1 MWEEHFQHLGDKYIA
16 AGDYNSKHTLWGSR
30 ITTPRGRTLEKYIR
44 NNNLNI
50 LSTGR
55 STYWPTDLSK
65 IPHLLDFAVTKG
77 LNTNKIK
84 VTPSLVLS
92 SDHTPVIITYRNKL
106 ILHNN
111 PETLCNKTAKWE
123 TFKEIIEGKINRN
136 IPLKTPE
143 HIEQAV
149 TTVTPRGLPQ
159 AVFSNRRSR
168 PYSVAGRSSYL
179 TAGSYT
185 MYRQAHSCRQA
196 ASSRNVEFC
205 PLRFPH
211 KNGHTDIRD
220 HRRERWRDPSRVGV
234 VFKMRQRNHRKTSS
248 SFWRVE
254 RYTSKGLT
262 SKFKP
267 ITSRDIVK
275 HWVNFL

>member
-1 MWEEHFQHLGDKYIA
+1 M
-16 AGDYNSKHTLWGSR
+16 
-30 ITTPRGRTLEKYIR
+30 
-44 NNNLNI
+44 
-50 LSTGR
+50 
-55 STYWPTDLSK
+55 
-65 IPHLLDFAVTKG
+65 
-77 LNTNKIK
+77 
-84 VTPSLVLS
+84 LS

-248 SFWRVE
+248 SF
-254 RYTSKGLT
+254 
-262 SKFKP
+262 
-267 ITSRDIVK
+267 
-275 HWVNFL
+275 